1 MMPSANIEH
10 QLEAI
15 LGPIS
20 IAHPCGEDLSFSPD
34 FDRIHEARREDDP
47 TVDYGEWTI
56 NLKQADWHAVID
68 ICTKLL
74 IERSKDLRV
83 AAWLCEGLVKVG
95 GLTGLATG
103 LNVVSGLIC
112 RFGQDLYPQVEDGD
126 DEQRIGILSWFIL
139 RSTQL
144 VRQVPLTNASAGQYS
159 LLDYETARAL
169 QSQVHKTSDRPAEA
183 TDKPTLEKIAAAV
196 AATSEDCYKTWIVD
210 ADRARQLTDELS
222 DLAVT
227 AFGDSCP
234 SFTQLADCINAVC
247 AHLKKI
253 ANERGMG
260 REVGTME
267 ERTGSE
273 TAVEQKL
280 VGKLLSVSAAG
291 LTRVQALAQLREVA
305 IFFRE
310 SEPHSPVAYLVDKAA
325 RWADMPLHAWLHEV
339 VKDSGTLSH
348 LDEMLG
354 LKVKIDEA

>member
-1 MMPSANIEH
+1 MPSANIEH

-56 NLKQADWHAVID
+56 NLKQADWHAVTD

-74 IERSKDLRV
+74 IGRSKDLRV

-95 GLTGLATG
+95 GLNGLATG
-103 LNVVSGLIC
+103 LNIVSGLIC
-112 RFGQDLYPQVEDGD
+112 RFGQDLYPHAEDGD
-126 DEQRIGILSWFIL
+126 DDQRFGTLSWFIS

-144 VRQVPLTNASAGQYS
+144 VRQVPLTNAAAGQYS

-169 QSQVHKTSDRPAEA
+169 QPQVQKTSDRHAE
-183 TDKPTLEKIAAAV
+183 TTEKPTLEKIAAAT
-196 AATSEDCYKTWIVD
+196 AATGEDCYKTWIFD

-222 DLAVT
+222 NLAVT

-234 SFTQLADCINAVC
+234 SFTQLADGIDAVR
-247 AHLKKI
+247 AHLNKI
-253 ANERGMG
+253 AVERGMG
-260 REVGTME
+260 REVDTKE
-267 ERTGSE
+267 ERPE
-273 TAVEQKL
+273 PEIAIQQK
-280 VGKLLSVSAAG
+280 VIRTLSGVSAAG
-291 LTRVQALAQLREVA
+291 LTRSQALAQLREVA
-305 IFFRE
+305 TFFRA
-310 SEPHSPVAYLVDKAA
+310 SEPHSPVAYLADKAA
-325 RWADMPLHAWLHEV
+325 KWADMPLHAWLHEV
-339 VKDSGTLSH
+339 VKDSGTLSY

-354 LKVKIDEA
+354 LKAKVDEA